1 MILLLSAAFPLCIP
15 ECFARLQLLYQL
27 LCASSLKKIWSRGTM
42 SHVQA
47 RPLLLPPVVQ
57 ELQNCIT
64 KTGTREG
71 MFEFPLP
78 MGKRQIQ
85 TPGF

>member
-1 MILLLSAAFPLCIP
+1 
-15 ECFARLQLLYQL
+15 
-27 LCASSLKKIWSRGTM
+27 M